1 MNTETID
8 LITGVV
14 EEIIAAIPQI
24 VVVLTTVIYSLNAI
38 KTKVNSFPKIAS
50 DTKQSVSNELI
61 QTKKQLQDLLEVS
74 SREIS
79 TLLDGTNKD
88 IQQKVGATLKNME
101 DELVSYKRKLDS
113 SIDQT
118 NLLVRQNKVFSDIL
132 VKLVGADPEKVSS
145 GVAAIVS
152 NDLNL
157 TKAELEKLPSILI
170 KDKTALERAL
180 RETLNVIGKANFEEI
195 LKKIGYGKEN

>member
-24 VVVLTTVIYSLNAI
+24 VVVLTTVVYSLNAI

-50 DTKQSVSNELI
+50 DTKQSVSTELV
-61 QTKKQLQDLLEVS
+61 QTRKQVQDLLEVS
-74 SREIS
+74 SKEIS
-79 TLLDGTNKD
+79 TLLEGTNKD
-88 IQQKVGATLKNME
+88 IQEKVGATLKNME
-101 DELVSYKRKLDS
+101 NELVSYKRKLDS

-132 VKLVGADPEKVSS
+132 VKLVGGDPEKVSS

-180 RETLNVIGKANFEEI
+180 RETLNVIGEANFEEM